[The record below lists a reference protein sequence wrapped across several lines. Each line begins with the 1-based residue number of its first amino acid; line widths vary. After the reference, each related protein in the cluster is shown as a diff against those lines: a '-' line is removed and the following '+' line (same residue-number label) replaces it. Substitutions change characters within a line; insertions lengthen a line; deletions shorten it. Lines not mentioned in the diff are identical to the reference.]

1 MNDEIYSRLE
11 GLMKSLGLSVNNGS
25 FTKAEMKAYAAGI
38 GLAQEKMK
46 KAMNNVFIDTAD
58 EQGTAM
64 FLSMVKEK
72 PAVDTALSKAAVIN
86 AVADNPG
93 IYSKSYFDAAVKE
106 NGGASY
112 TMAGNVMQF
121 SCGSADFRTLLEMLS
136 KQITDVNPCTVVING
151 NAGKHFD
158 KWDAAALRWFELD
171 RLELP
176 FITLDGIK

>member
-64 FLSMVKEK
+64 FLS
-72 PAVDTALSKAAVIN
+72 
-86 AVADNPG
+86 
-93 IYSKSYFDAAVKE
+93 
-106 NGGASY
+106 
-112 TMAGNVMQF
+112 
-121 SCGSADFRTLLEMLS
+121 CGYG
-136 KQITDVNPCTVVING
+136 TVQG
-151 NAGKHFD
+151 CCYKCSG
-158 KWDAAALRWFELD
+158 R
-171 RLELP
+171 
-176 FITLDGIK
+176 